1 MSSQIQQLVDWGEI
15 DQVLNHLDSD
25 YERHSCEL
33 PLRGPFS
40 VFQSKGAAASKS
52 PDQLLPSPLA
62 LWDPISPDVQHVPIP
77 QITNLPSPCSWEEP
91 GLDVSDL
98 PSLDDLQMLPVVDND
113 ENLALNLSSFDMIL
127 ESSPVND
134 APAAPSPLASHMS
147 SGLDQRL
154 GPSISTHAN
163 FLLQHYKAQTGT
175 LFSPLRVRKSPWS
188 ILHFPRALSALS
200 ELNIFNKTKH
210 APMSLLYSVLAVSAF
225 NWDNIYREQKN
236 STTYWRNV
244 GEGFWRGAKK
254 ELEWTCETE
263 LAGEKSSKYKDILM
277 AILTMV
283 TITASSH
290 YFRHHATG
298 EQANDACSQVVTG
311 QQEEARSFLLN
322 AELFI
327 SLRGAPKVNK
337 SKKVKLLHAIY
348 LFLRVIEE
356 STYMYPS
363 EKHPLMS
370 PSRSQDKMM
379 FPSLRTH
386 SLCLGRD
393 LDESCGMD
401 FEFGLFGELGTDSA
415 SSNNAFFKEIYG
427 VPQELLSFISRST
440 YLANEIAM
448 LRNRDPGFSMT
459 ARLENRC
466 SELENELCAWNNQ
479 KGSLNDEVE
488 DPAAALTRRAI
499 MHHLIAAFHCAVI
512 IFFYRR
518 VRPLNPLL
526 LQPYV
531 EKTITNLERF
541 EQEQRN
547 FSQVNCGIVW
557 PGFIAGAEA
566 LDPALQA
573 RFDRRLRGC
582 AKFSGMWNFDL
593 AADFLQDL
601 WRLRREKSDVNITW
615 MEMVRDRQLALVL
628 T

>member
-1 MSSQIQQLVDWGEI
+1 MMAATVAVYSSQPERAAMSNQIQQVVGWSEI
-15 DQVLNHLDSD
+15 DQVLSNLDSD
-25 YERHSCEL
+25 YARQTCEL

-40 VFQSKGAAASKS
+40 VFRAHDGATSKASDHS
-52 PDQLLPSPLA
+52 LSLPLA
-62 LWDPISPDVQHVPIP
+62 RLDPIPADVQHVPIP
-77 QITNLPSPCSWEEP
+77 EITDLPSPSSWDEP

-98 PSLDDLQMLPVVDND
+98 PSFEEMLAAVDND
-113 ENLALNLSSFDMIL
+113 QDPALDLSSYTMIL
-127 ESSPVND
+127 RSPSVD
-134 APAAPSPLASHMS
+134 AIQAAPSPLDSHINY
-147 SGLDQRL
+147 GPDQRL
-154 GPSISTHAN
+154 DTSVCTHAN
-163 FLLQHYKAQTGT
+163 FLLQHYKSQMGK

-200 ELNIFNKTKH
+200 ELTIFNKTKH
-210 APMSLLYSVLAVSAF
+210 APMSLLYSILAVSAF
-225 NWDNIYREQKN
+225 NWDNIYREQPN

-263 LAGEKSSKYKDILM
+263 LTGEKSSKYKDILM

-283 TITASSH
+283 TIT
-290 YFRHHATG
+290 
-298 EQANDACSQVVTG
+298 VVTG
-311 QQEEARSFLLN
+311 QQQEARSFLLN
-322 AELFI
+322 AELFV
-327 SLRGAPKVNK
+327 SLRGVPKVYK

-363 EKHPLMS
+363 EKQPLAS
-370 PSRSQDKMM
+370 SSRPLDKMM

-393 LDESCGMD
+393 LDESCDMD
-401 FEFGLFGELGTDSA
+401 FEFGLFGELGGNSA
-415 SSNNAFFKEIYG
+415 PTNPAFFKEIYG
-427 VPQELLSFISRST
+427 FPQELLSFISRST
-440 YLANEIAM
+440 FLANEITM
-448 LRNRDPGFSMT
+448 HRNKDPAFSMT
-459 ARLENRC
+459 ADLENRC
-466 SELENELCAWNNQ
+466 SDLENELCTWNDQ
-479 KGSLNDEVE
+479 EDSIDDEVE
-488 DPAAALTRRAI
+488 NPVAALTSRAI
-499 MHHLIAAFHCAVI
+499 MHHLISAFHYAVI

-518 VRPLNPLL
+518 VRQLHPFL

-531 EKTITNLERF
+531 EKTITNLEGF

-566 LDPALQA
+566 LDPDLQA

-582 AKFSGMWNFDL
+582 AKFSGMWNFDF

-601 WRLRREKSDVNITW
+601 WRLRREKSNFNITW
-615 MEMVRDRQLALVL
+615 MDLVKDRQLALVL

>member
-1 MSSQIQQLVDWGEI
+1 MSSQIQHLVDWGEI
-15 DQVLNHLDSD
+15 DQVLNNLDSD
-25 YERHSCEL
+25 YERQSCEL

-40 VFQSKGAAASKS
+40 VFQSKGAVASES
-52 PDQLLPSPLA
+52 PDQPLPSPLA
-62 LWDPISPDVQHVPIP
+62 LWDPISPDVHHVPIP
-77 QITNLPSPCSWEEP
+77 QITDLPSPCPWEAP

-113 ENLALNLSSFDMIL
+113 EDPALNLSSFDMIL

-134 APAAPSPLASHMS
+134 ALAIPSPLASHMS

-225 NWDNIYREQKN
+225 NWDNICREQKN

-283 TITASSH
+283 TIT
-290 YFRHHATG
+290 
-298 EQANDACSQVVTG
+298 VVTG

-401 FEFGLFGELGTDSA
+401 FEFGLFGELGTDCD
-415 SSNNAFFKEIYG
+415 SSNTAFFKEIYG

-440 YLANEIAM
+440 YLANEIAK

-459 ARLENRC
+459 ARLENWC
-466 SELENELCAWNNQ
+466 SELENELCSWNNQ
-479 KGSLNDEVE
+479 KGSLNGEV
-488 DPAAALTRRAI
+488 DPATVLTSRAI

-518 VRPLNPLL
+518 VRQLNPLL

-566 LDPALQA
+566 LDPDLQA

-615 MEMVRDRQLALVL
+615 MDMVRDRQLALVL